1 MSVDPDPRALH
12 VPGKDG
18 GGPYRV
24 DAAGAL
30 GVQVG
35 ESNTQIIYAYGRQT
49 WADGVVPPPLAT
61 VSGVVDSPYRGLNT
75 FEERDAPFF
84 FGREAAATQVLARM
98 SRQID
103 GAGLLVV
110 SGVSGAGKSSLLR
123 AGVLPRL
130 RWIGLVS
137 IAHASSWPCLL
148 FTPARA
154 PLDELAVRVAR
165 LAGADA
171 AEVRRGLDANP
182 AAFGLTA
189 RQAALA
195 QSGSTA
201 ADPDSPAAEHRW
213 KLLLMIDQ
221 FEQLFTQCPDEE
233 QRRAFITALHAA
245 ATVRHGPD
253 HEPAALVVLG
263 VRADFEARCADYPQL
278 AGAIQDRYLVT
289 AMTERQ
295 LRLAITEPAKKTG
308 SSVEDNLADE
318 LLREVRTRHP
328 RASSAGVLPLLSH
341 ALDQAWRTR
350 TGDSLTLADYERTG
364 GIEGAVADSA
374 QRAYERLT
382 PAQQAAARQVFT
394 RLTACSDGVDTAA
407 RAIRAELTEG
417 KSAAEARDVEAVLEA
432 FAAERLLILAAGTV
446 EISHEILLTA
456 WPLLRDV
463 WLAET
468 HGDRIVRTRL
478 DDVTAE
484 WIRNSRDPTYL
495 YSGTLL
501 ATATETAARISADP
515 ARYPPLSHAE
525 QDFLRASN
533 QAHRRRARRRES
545 IIAFLMALVIGLA
558 LLAVAAFHSS
568 QEAKQ
573 QRDLAASGQ
582 LINESEVIGDADPSV
597 SKLLSIAAWRIH
609 PSDQDRYAM
618 LSAASRPGIASLTG
632 HTDRVHAV
640 AFSPD
645 GHTLLS
651 GSYDGT
657 ARLWN
662 TATHRQIGAPLN
674 GHGEVYSVAFSP
686 HGNVVATGAEDT
698 MVRLWDVATHRQ
710 IGAPL
715 NGHDGEINAVAFSPD
730 GKILATGGADDGVV
744 RLWNAT
750 THRQIGAPLL
760 GHSGVVYSV
769 AFSHDGKVLASGA
782 ADGTVR
788 LWDVASHRQ
797 IGAPLLGHSGVVYS
811 VAFSHDGKILA
822 TGGADGIIRLWD
834 VATQQMTGSWPIYS
848 PVFNLAFSPDGR
860 FLASGNLDDKVQLW
874 DVATRLPIGNSL
886 IGYALAFSPDGK
898 GLATGSYGHIVRLW
912 DVLSLTGTA
921 ALTSNDGVIY
931 AVAFSRNG
939 KILAAGSADGTVR
952 LWDVTTRRQAGAAM
966 NGRAGTVNS
975 MAFSPDGKILAAGSA
990 DGTVRLWDV
999 TTRRQAGAAMN
1010 GRAGTVNSMAFS
1022 PDGKIL
1028 AAGSADGT
1036 VRLWDVTTR
1045 QQIGGPLKGH
1055 DGVVYSV
1062 AFSPDGKILAAG
1074 SAGGAVRLWDVTTR
1088 RQAGAPMTGSTEAV
1102 YSVVFSPDG
1111 KTLATGGADDTVR
1124 LWDPATRQEK
1134 GHRLTGH
1141 ADWVSSLAFSPDG
1154 KTLVS
1159 GSYDGAAR
1167 LWDVTTQQQ
1176 IGDPLNGHDGVIG
1189 SVAFSP
1195 DGKTLVSGGAD
1206 GTARLWDVS
1215 YLVGAAAPLCN
1226 SVHRSLSSAEWT
1238 QYVPAG
1244 PAYRTVCP

>member
-1 MSVDPDPRALH
+1 MSVDPEPRALH
-12 VPGKDG
+12 VRGEDG

-24 DAAGAL
+24 DASGAL

-35 ESNTQIIYAYGRQT
+35 EGNTQIIYAYGRQT

-103 GAGLLVV
+103 GSGLLVV

-130 RWIGLVS
+130 RLIGLVS
-137 IAHASSWPCLL
+137 IAHARSWPCLL

-171 AEVRRGLDANP
+171 AEVRRGLDADP
-182 AAFGLTA
+182 AGFALTA

-201 ADPDSPAAEHRW
+201 ADPDSPAAEHRS
-213 KLLLMIDQ
+213 KLLLMVDQ
-221 FEQLFTQCPDEE
+221 FEQLFTQCPDEQ

-308 SSVEDNLADE
+308 SSVEENLADE

-407 RAIRAELTEG
+407 RAIRAELIES

-432 FAAERLLILAAGTV
+432 FAAERLLTLAAGTV

-468 HGDRIVRTRL
+468 HGDRVVRTRL
-478 DDVTAE
+478 DDVAAE
-484 WIRNSRDPTYL
+484 WIRNSRDSTYL
-495 YSGTLL
+495 YTGTLL
-501 ATATETAARISADP
+501 AAATETVARISADP
-515 ARYPPLSHAE
+515 ARYPPLSHVE

-533 QAHRRRARRRES
+533 QAHHRRAHRRES

-558 LLAVAAFHSS
+558 LLAAAAFHAS

-582 LINESEVIGDADPSV
+582 LITKSELLGDIDPTV

-618 LSAASRPGIASLTG
+618 LAAASRPGIASLTG
-632 HTDRVHAV
+632 HTDRVHSV

-645 GHTLLS
+645 GRTLLS

-657 ARLWN
+657 ARLWDV
-662 TATHRQIGAPLN
+662 ATHRQIGVSLN
-674 GHGEVYSVAFSP
+674 GHDGEVYSVAFSP
-686 HGNVVATGAEDT
+686 NGKVVATGADDG

-710 IGAPL
+710 IGVPL

-730 GKILATGGADDGVV
+730 GTILASGGADDGVV
-744 RLWNAT
+744 RLWDVAS
-750 THRQIGAPLL
+750 HRQIGVPLL

-769 AFSHDGKVLASGA
+769 AFSPDGTILASGA

-788 LWDVASHRQ
+788 LWHVASHRQ
-797 IGAPLLGHSGVVYS
+797 IGVLLLGQG
-811 VAFSHDGKILA
+811 
-822 TGGADGIIRLWD
+822 
-834 VATQQMTGSWPIYS
+834 
-848 PVFNLAFSPDGR
+848 
-860 FLASGNLDDKVQLW
+860 
-874 DVATRLPIGNSL
+874 
-886 IGYALAFSPDGK
+886 
-898 GLATGSYGHIVRLW
+898 
-912 DVLSLTGTA
+912 
-921 ALTSNDGVIY
+921 
-931 AVAFSRNG
+931 
-939 KILAAGSADGTVR
+939 
-952 LWDVTTRRQAGAAM
+952 
-966 NGRAGTVNS
+966 
-975 MAFSPDGKILAAGSA
+975 
-990 DGTVRLWDV
+990 
-999 TTRRQAGAAMN
+999 
-1010 GRAGTVNSMAFS
+1010 
-1022 PDGKIL
+1022 
-1028 AAGSADGT
+1028 
-1036 VRLWDVTTR
+1036 
-1045 QQIGGPLKGH
+1045 
-1055 DGVVYSV
+1055 GVVYSV
-1062 AFSPDGKILAAG
+1062 AFSPDGKILA
-1074 SAGGAVRLWDVTTR
+1074 SGAEDGIIRLWDVATR
-1088 RQAGAPMTGSTEAV
+1088 QMTGSWPI
-1102 YSVVFSPDG
+1102 YSPVFDLAFSRDGRLLASGDLDDKAQLWDMATRQPIGNPFIGYSLAFSPDG
-1111 KTLATGGADDTVR
+1111 KTLATGSYSHIVR
-1124 LWDPATRQEK
+1124 LWDV
-1134 GHRLTGH
+1134 
-1141 ADWVSSLAFSPDG
+1141 VSSTGIAALTSNDGEINSVAFSPDG
-1154 KTLVS
+1154 KTLAAGSTDGTVRLWDVATRQQAGGLNGHAGTVYSVAFSPDGKTLAAGSTDGTVRLWDMTTRQQIGGPLKGDDGVIYSVAFSRDGRTLVTGSADGTVQLWDETTRQQIGTAMNSGTAAVYSVAFSPDGRTVATGSEDDTVRLWDVHRRQQTGDTMIGNADWVRSVTFSPDGRTLVS
-1159 GSYDGAAR
+1159 GSKDGTVR

-1176 IGDPLNGHDGVIG
+1176 IGDPLNDRGGTVY

-1195 DGKTLVSGGAD
+1195 DGKTLVSGNAH

-1215 YLVGAAAPLCN
+1215 YLVGTAARLCD
-1226 SVHRSLSSAEWT
+1226 SVQRTLSRAEWT
-1238 QYVPAG
+1238 QYVSAG

>member
-1 MSVDPDPRALH
+1 MSEDPDPRALH
-12 VPGKDG
+12 VRGEDG

-24 DAAGAL
+24 DASGAL

-35 ESNTQIIYAYGRQT
+35 EGNTQIIYAYGRQT

-103 GAGLLVV
+103 GSGLLVV

-130 RWIGLVS
+130 RLIGLVS
-137 IAHASSWPCLL
+137 IAHARSWPCLL

-171 AEVRRGLDANP
+171 AEVRRGLDADP
-182 AAFGLTA
+182 AGFALTA

-201 ADPDSPAAEHRW
+201 ADPDSPAAEHSS
-213 KLLLMIDQ
+213 KLLLIVDQ

-245 ATVRHGPD
+245 TTVRHGPD

-295 LRLAITEPAKKTG
+295 LRLAITEPANKTG

-374 QRAYERLT
+374 QQAYERLT

-394 RLTACSDGVDTAA
+394 RLTACSNGVDTAA
-407 RAIRAELTEG
+407 RAIRAELTES

-478 DDVTAE
+478 DDVAAE
-484 WIRNSRDPTYL
+484 WIRNSRDSTYL
-495 YSGTLL
+495 YTGTLL
-501 ATATETAARISADP
+501 AAATETAARISADP
-515 ARYPPLSHAE
+515 ARYPPLSHVE

-533 QAHRRRARRRES
+533 HAHHRRARRRES

-582 LINESEVIGDADPSV
+582 LINKSELIGDVDPSV

-609 PSDQDRYAM
+609 PSDQERYAM
-618 LSAASRPGIASLTG
+618 LAAASRPGIASLTG

-657 ARLWN
+657 ARLWDV
-662 TATHRQIGAPLN
+662 ATHRQIGIPLN
-674 GHGEVYSVAFSP
+674 GHDGEVYSVAFSP
-686 HGNVVATGAEDT
+686 HGNVVATGADDG

-730 GKILATGGADDGVV
+730 GKILASGGADDGVV
-744 RLWNAT
+744 RLWDVAS
-750 THRQIGAPLL
+750 HRQIGVPLL
-760 GHSGVVYSV
+760 GHSDVVYSV
-769 AFSHDGKVLASGA
+769 AFSPDGKILASGA

-797 IGAPLLGHSGVVYS
+797 IGVPLLGQGGVVYS
-811 VAFSHDGKILA
+811 VAFSPDGKILGSGA
-822 TGGADGIIRLWD
+822 ADGIIRLWD

-848 PVFNLAFSPDGR
+848 PVFNLAFSRDGKL
-860 FLASGNLDDKVQLW
+860 LASGNLDDKAQLW
-874 DVATRLPIGNSL
+874 DVATHQPIGNPF
-886 IGYALAFSPDGK
+886 IGYSLAFSPDGK
-898 GLATGSYGHIVRLW
+898 TLATGSYDHIARLWDVVSRTGIAALTSKNGGINSVAFSRDGKTLATGSADGTVRLW
-912 DVLSLTGTA
+912 DVTTRQQAVALNGRAGTVY
-921 ALTSNDGVIY
+921 S
-931 AVAFSRNG
+931 VAFSPDG
-939 KILAAGSADGTVR
+939 KTLAAGSADGTVR
-952 LWDVTTRRQAGAAM
+952 LWDVTTRQQAVAL
-966 NGRAGTVNS
+966 NGRAGTVYS
-975 MAFSPDGKILAAGSA
+975 VAFSPDGKTLAAGS
-990 DGTVRLWDV
+990 T
-999 TTRRQAGAAMN
+999 
-1010 GRAGTVNSMAFS
+1010 
-1022 PDGKIL
+1022 
-1028 AAGSADGT
+1028 DGT

-1055 DGVVYSV
+1055 DGVIYAVAFSRDGKSLVTGSADGTVQLWDVTTRQQAVALNGGTGTVYSV
-1062 AFSPDGKILAAG
+1062 AFSPDG
-1074 SAGGAVRLWDVTTR
+1074 R
-1088 RQAGAPMTGSTEAV
+1088 
-1102 YSVVFSPDG
+1102 
-1111 KTLATGGADDTVR
+1111 TLATGSADDTVR
-1124 LWDPATRQEK
+1124 LWDVYRRQQT
-1134 GHRLTGH
+1134 GDPLIGH
-1141 ADWVSSLAFSPDG
+1141 ADWVLSVTFSPDG
-1154 KTLVS
+1154 RTLVS
-1159 GSYDGAAR
+1159 GSSDGTVR
-1167 LWDVTTQQQ
+1167 LWDVITRQQ
-1176 IGDPLNGHDGVIG
+1176 IGDPLNGHDGNIR
-1189 SVAFSP
+1189 SVAFSL
-1195 DGKTLVSGGAD
+1195 DGKTLVSGGSD
-1206 GTARLWDVS
+1206 GTARLWDVA
-1215 YLVGAAAPLCN
+1215 YLTGTAKRLCD
-1226 SVHRSLSSAEWT
+1226 SVQVSLTRTQWK
-1238 QYVPAG
+1238 QYVSPG
-1244 PAYRTVCP
+1244 PVYRNVCP

>member
-12 VPGKDG
+12 VQGDDG
-18 GGPYRV
+18 AGRYRV

-35 ESNTQIIYAYGRQT
+35 EGNTQIIYAYGRQT

-103 GAGLLVV
+103 GSGLLVV

-171 AEVRRGLDANP
+171 ADVRRGLDANP
-182 AAFGLTA
+182 AGFALTA

-213 KLLLMIDQ
+213 KLLLMVDQ

-382 PAQQAAARQVFT
+382 LAQQAAARQIFT

-484 WIRNSRDPTYL
+484 WIRNSRDATYL
-495 YSGTLL
+495 YTGTLL
-501 ATATETAARISADP
+501 AAATETAARISADP
-515 ARYPPLSHAE
+515 ARYPPLSHVE

-609 PSDQDRYAM
+609 SSDQEHYAM
-618 LSAASRPGIASLTG
+618 LAAASRPGIASLTG

-645 GHTLLS
+645 GRTLLS

-657 ARLWN
+657 ARLWDV
-662 TATHRQIGAPLN
+662 ATHRQIGAPLN

-686 HGNVVATGAEDT
+686 HGNVVATGGEDT
-698 MVRLWDVATHRQ
+698 MVRLWDVTTRRQ

-730 GKILATGGADDGVV
+730 GKILASGGADDGVV
-744 RLWNAT
+744 RLWDVA
-750 THRQIGAPLL
+750 THRQIGVPLL
-760 GHSGVVYSV
+760 GHSDVVNSV
-769 AFSHDGKVLASGA
+769 AFSPDGKILASGA

-788 LWDVASHRQ
+788 LWNVATHRQ
-797 IGAPLLGHSGVVYS
+797 MGVPLLGRGGAVYS
-811 VAFSHDGKILA
+811 VAFSPDGKVLA
-822 TGGADGIIRLWD
+822 SGADDGMVRLWD
-834 VATQQMTGSWPIYS
+834 VATRQMTRSWPINS

-860 FLASGNLDDKVQLW
+860 LLASGNLDDKAQLW
-874 DVATRLPIGNSL
+874 DMATRQPIGNPF
-886 IGYALAFSPDGK
+886 IGYSLAFSPDGK
-898 GLATGSYGHIVRLW
+898 SLATGSYGHIVRLW
-912 DVLSLTGTA
+912 NVLSRTGTA
-921 ALTSNDGVIY
+921 ALTSNDGPIY
-931 AVAFSRNG
+931 AVAFSRDEKTLAVSGADGTMRLWDVTTRQQTAALNG
-939 KILAAGSADGTVR
+939 GAGTVYSVAFSPDGRTLATGSNDGTVR
-952 LWDVTTRRQAGAAM
+952 LWDVTTRRQVGAAM
-966 NGRAGTVNS
+966 NGRGRTVYS
-975 MAFSPDGKILAAGSA
+975 VAFSPDGRTLATGSN

-999 TTRRQAGAAMN
+999 TTRRQIGGPLKGNNGEIYSAAFSGDGKIMVTGSAGGAVQLWDVTTRQQIGAAMN
-1010 GRAGTVNSMAFS
+1010 GRAGAAVYSVAFR
-1022 PDGKIL
+1022 PDGRTV
-1028 AAGSADGT
+1028 AAGSEDDT

-1045 QQIGGPLKGH
+1045 QQIG
-1055 DGVVYSV
+1055 
-1062 AFSPDGKILAAG
+1062 
-1074 SAGGAVRLWDVTTR
+1074 
-1088 RQAGAPMTGSTEAV
+1088 
-1102 YSVVFSPDG
+1102 
-1111 KTLATGGADDTVR
+1111 
-1124 LWDPATRQEK
+1124 
-1134 GHRLTGH
+1134 
-1141 ADWVSSLAFSPDG
+1141 
-1154 KTLVS
+1154 
-1159 GSYDGAAR
+1159 
-1167 LWDVTTQQQ
+1167 
-1176 IGDPLNGHDGVIG
+1176 DPLNGHANWVR

-1206 GTARLWDVS
+1206 GTARLWDVT
-1215 YLVGAAAPLCN
+1215 YLIGTAKLLCD
-1226 SVHRSLSSAEWT
+1226 SVKGSLTRAQWK
-1238 QYVPAG
+1238 QYVSPG
-1244 PAYRTVCP
+1244 PVYRSVCPVKADPAISSSTRQ

>member
-12 VPGKDG
+12 VRGEDG

-24 DAAGAL
+24 DASGAL

-35 ESNTQIIYAYGRQT
+35 EGNTQIIYAYSRQT

-103 GAGLLVV
+103 GSGLLVV

-137 IAHASSWPCLL
+137 IAHARSWPCLL

-171 AEVRRGLDANP
+171 AEVRRGLDADP
-182 AAFGLTA
+182 AGFALTA

-201 ADPDSPAAEHRW
+201 ADPDSPAAEHRC
-213 KLLLMIDQ
+213 KLLLMVDQ

-478 DDVTAE
+478 DDVAAE

-495 YSGTLL
+495 YTGTLL
-501 ATATETAARISADP
+501 AAATETAARISADP
-515 ARYPPLSHAE
+515 ARYPPLSHVE

-533 QAHRRRARRRES
+533 HAHHRRARRRES

-582 LINESEVIGDADPSV
+582 LINESELIGDVDPSV

-609 PSDQDRYAM
+609 PSDQERYAM
-618 LSAASRPGIASLTG
+618 LAAASRPGIASLTG

-657 ARLWN
+657 ARLWDV
-662 TATHRQIGAPLN
+662 ATHRQIGAPLN
-674 GHGEVYSVAFSP
+674 GHDGEVYSVAFSP
-686 HGNVVATGAEDT
+686 HGNVVATGADDG

-730 GKILATGGADDGVV
+730 GKDPGQRRRRRRGGAVV
-744 RLWNAT
+744 GRGHPPPDRRSPARPQRRGLFGRVQPGWQGPGQRRRRR
-750 THRQIGAPLL
+750 HRPVVGRGQPPPDRRSPARPGWRGLF
-760 GHSGVVYSV
+760 SGVQPGWQGPGQRRRRRHHPVVGRGHPADDRVV
-769 AFSHDGKVLASGA
+769 AHLSARSSTWRSA
-782 ADGTVR
+782 GT
-788 LWDVASHRQ
+788 A
-797 IGAPLLGHSGVVYS
+797 
-811 VAFSHDGKILA
+811 
-822 TGGADGIIRLWD
+822 
-834 VATQQMTGSWPIYS
+834 GSWPAAIS
-848 PVFNLAFSPDGR
+848 MTRRNCGTWRP
-860 FLASGNLDDKVQLW
+860 ASRSG
-874 DVATRLPIGNSL
+874 ISL
-886 IGYALAFSPDGK
+886 IGYSLAFSPDGK
-898 GLATGSYGHIVRLW
+898 TLATGSYGHIVRLW

-931 AVAFSRNG
+931 CGGVQPGREDPG
-939 KILAAGSADGTVR
+939 YR
-952 LWDVTTRRQAGAAM
+952 QRR
-966 NGRAGTVNS
+966 R
-975 MAFSPDGKILAAGSA
+975 
-990 DGTVRLWDV
+990 
-999 TTRRQAGAAMN
+999 
-1010 GRAGTVNSMAFS
+1010 
-1022 PDGKIL
+1022 
-1028 AAGSADGT
+1028 
-1036 VRLWDVTTR
+1036 
-1045 QQIGGPLKGH
+1045 
-1055 DGVVYSV
+1055 
-1062 AFSPDGKILAAG
+1062 
-1074 SAGGAVRLWDVTTR
+1074 
-1088 RQAGAPMTGSTEAV
+1088 
-1102 YSVVFSPDG
+1102 
-1111 KTLATGGADDTVR
+1111 
-1124 LWDPATRQEK
+1124 
-1134 GHRLTGH
+1134 
-1141 ADWVSSLAFSPDG
+1141 
-1154 KTLVS
+1154 
-1159 GSYDGAAR
+1159 DGAA
-1167 LWDVTTQQQ
+1167 
-1176 IGDPLNGHDGVIG
+1176 
-1189 SVAFSP
+1189 
-1195 DGKTLVSGGAD
+1195 
-1206 GTARLWDVS
+1206 
-1215 YLVGAAAPLCN
+1215 VGRD
-1226 SVHRSLSSAEWT
+1226 H
-1238 QYVPAG
+1238 PAG
-1244 PAYRTVCP
+1244 RPAPP